1 MKTPA
6 KLPMKAI
13 TTALVCLLSIGL
25 SKAEMREFKDPQ
37 GRKVMAELVSHD
49 GLGMLTLKLQNGTP
63 FQKTAN
69 QFSVEDQAFIAEWLK
84 RTPATVAYRF
94 DIKAVADKMA
104 GNRKN
109 LGYKTV
115 KNELWAYKV
124 EIRNIARNPV
134 QNLKVEYRVFV
145 KDEAEGSF
153 ASSDIRGDGFHAG
166 EAAVAGPLR
175 YNGVGTFT
183 TKEVPIDV
191 VDYRYSTNREDR
203 HADALRGL
211 MMRIKDDQ
219 GKVVYEW
226 ISPITTLRGKTW
238 DSIPKSLEIKSG
250 S

>member
-1 MKTPA
+1 
-6 KLPMKAI
+6 L
-13 TTALVCLLSIGL
+13 
-25 SKAEMREFKDPQ
+25 REFKDPQ
-37 GRKVMAELVSHD
+37 GRKVMAELLSHD
-49 GLGMLTLKLQNGTP
+49 GVGMLSLKLQNGTP

-69 QFSVEDQAFIAEWLK
+69 QFSVEDQAYIAEWLK

-94 DIKAVADKMA
+94 EVKATADKLS

-124 EIRNIARNPV
+124 ELRNTARNAV

-145 KDEAEGSF
+145 KDEADGSF

-166 EAAVAGPLR
+166 VASVTGPLR
-175 YNGVGTFT
+175 YNDAGTFT
-183 TKEVPIDV
+183 TKEVEIDV

-211 MMRIKDDQ
+211 MLRIKDDKD
-219 GKVVYEW
+219 KVVFEW
-226 ISPITTLRGKTW
+226 ASPITTLRGKTW